1 MVCKPHGKRQGWLS
15 KGSEWTIENQ
25 QTQALTFFSE
35 SGDTD
40 DYCLLMEDGHSWRP
54 YGPDR
59 DIRIRHCESSRH
71 SLILQHH
78 ALHWPWDGSS
88 CQTAYKID
96 ASSQPMLRVP
106 GKPPS

>member
-1 MVCKPHGKRQGWLS
+1 MTDEVVSNQQCLMVCKPHGKRQGWLS

-40 DYCLLMEDGHSWRP
+40 DYCLLMEDGQSWRP

-59 DIRIRHCESSRH
+59 DIRIRHCESS
-71 SLILQHH
+71 
-78 ALHWPWDGSS
+78 
-88 CQTAYKID
+88 C
-96 ASSQPMLRVP
+96 
-106 GKPPS
+106 PPFFSTVLFIGL